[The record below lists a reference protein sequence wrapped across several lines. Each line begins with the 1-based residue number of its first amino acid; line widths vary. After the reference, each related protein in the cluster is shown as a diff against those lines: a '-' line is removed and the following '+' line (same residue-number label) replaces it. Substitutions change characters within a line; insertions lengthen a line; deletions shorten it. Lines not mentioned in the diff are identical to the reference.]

1 MHAMHVRVLAVLIGV
16 LCSSNVVSGQEFLA
30 RLAGDGQSK
39 PEEKKPDPPPPPAQ
53 EPPPKPWWE
62 RLTFYGD
69 FRARYEGFF
78 QDETEARHR
87 ERFRF
92 RLGMRTT
99 VTEGVDF
106 NFRIA
111 SGEAADVASTNQS
124 LTEFLNRKPINIDQV
139 SIAYTPTS
147 FEPLTLGFGK
157 YAYPVTRTQMVW
169 DDDVNWEGTYETLT
183 LPATGPVTFRLVG
196 VQSPLNEVGAG
207 EDAFMF
213 GEYRAGILQSRPPHG
228 AAVGGRLRVQQSR
241 PAGRR
246 ARSTRRHPIAEHQRA
261 SP

>member
-1 MHAMHVRVLAVLIGV
+1 MHGMHVRVLAVLIGV
-16 LCSSNVVSGQEFLA
+16 LCGSNVVSGQELFA

-53 EPPPKPWWE
+53 DPPPKPWWE

-78 QDETEARHR
+78 QEDTETRHR

-92 RLGMRTT
+92 RLGVRTT

-124 LTEFLNRKPINIDQV
+124 LTDFLNRN
-139 SIAYTPTS
+139 
-147 FEPLTLGFGK
+147 
-157 YAYPVTRTQMVW
+157 
-169 DDDVNWEGTYETLT
+169 
-183 LPATGPVTFRLVG
+183 
-196 VQSPLNEVGAG
+196 
-207 EDAFMF
+207 
-213 GEYRAGILQSRPPHG
+213 
-228 AAVGGRLRVQQSR
+228 
-241 PAGRR
+241 
-246 ARSTRRHPIAEHQRA
+246 RSTSTRSRSPSPRRR
-261 SP
+261 SSR